1 MPAEVVAESASRRLA
16 AQAACDMADRAVFPA
31 IPAKNWWDLRQRF
44 KTSPPREVN
53 AAYLSDVLGI
63 QERAAQN
70 IVPNLRQIG
79 LIDDKGKPT
88 ERAGRW
94 RDDEAYAEVTREMI
108 DEVYPQALLDVAPP
122 DAPEAAAVKRW
133 FLRETGTGEAR
144 ANILSAFYRLLAAG
158 DPAGREDAS
167 RRADRQTAVTPRT
180 QTRQAVTRKPK
191 TDGDGA
197 ETQDGAGTSTK
208 APLPSLSVAV
218 QVYIDKEMSAE
229 QVDHVFASMA
239 KHLYGKQ

>member
-1 MPAEVVAESASRRLA
+1 MAERT
-16 AQAACDMADRAVFPA
+16 VFPA

-44 KTSPPREVN
+44 KASPPRDVN

-88 ERAGRW
+88 ALASRW
-94 RDDEAYAEVTREMI
+94 RDDEEYSAVTREMI
-108 DEVYPQALLDVAPP
+108 AAVYPQALLDVAPP
-122 DAPEAAAVKRW
+122 DNPDAATVKRW

-158 DPAGREDAS
+158 DPAGRDEAP
-167 RRADRQTAVTPRT
+167 RRVERTAGATPRT
-180 QTRQAVTRKPK
+180 PARQTTPRKPK
-191 TDGDGA
+191 ADTDGTDADDKG
-197 ETQDGAGTSTK
+197 GTPAK
-208 APLPSLSVAV
+208 VQLPTLSVAV
-218 QVYIDKEMSAE
+218 QVYIDKDMSAE

-239 KHLYGKQ
+239 KHLYVKQ